1 MIVCSCHAV
10 SDSELR
16 RLALA
21 GLGADE
27 VERVTRAG
35 TSCGCCV
42 SQVREVVAA
51 ERGGCGKSPPCPGCA
66 CRPLAA

>member
-10 SDSELR
+10 SDRELR
-16 RLALA
+16 RLALD
-21 GLGADE
+21 GLGEEE
-27 VERVTRAG
+27 VVQRTGAG

-42 SQVREVVAA
+42 SQVRELVAA